1 MSTDAGKLVLRL
13 TLGLMMLFHGWDKVV
28 RGVDGIAGL
37 LQNSGFPGFLAYL
50 VFVGEILA
58 PLFLIAGAYTKVAA
72 LLIVANMVVAILLV
86 HSGDVFALSRTG
98 GWAIEIQ
105 AFYLMTAVVV
115 FLLGP
120 GKLGFMPES
129 RWN

>member
-13 TLGLMMLFHGWDKVV
+13 TLGLMMLFHGWDKIIG
-28 RGVDGIAGL
+28 GVDGIAGL
-37 LQNSGFPGFLAYL
+37 FQNSGFPGFFAYL

-58 PLFLIAGAYTKVAA
+58 PLFLIAGAYTRVAA
-72 LLIVANMVVAILLV
+72 VLIAGNMVIAVLLV
-86 HSGDVFALSRTG
+86 HVDDIFALSGTG
-98 GWAIEIQ
+98 GWAIELQ
-105 AFYLMTAVVV
+105 AFYLMTAVVI

-120 GKLGFMPES
+120 GKLSFMPES